1 MALLKNVN
9 EVSYAFFCQT
19 RYTNGRQENVTMKKN
34 MIYRN
39 VVNTFVSL
47 NFMKF

>member
-9 EVSYAFFCQT
+9 EVPYALFCQI
-19 RYTNGRQENVTMKKN
+19 RYTNGRQGNVTMKQN
-34 MIYRN
+34 MIHRN

>member
-9 EVSYAFFCQT
+9 EVLYAFFCQT
-19 RYTNGRQENVTMKKN
+19 SYTNGRQENVTMKKN

>member
-9 EVSYAFFCQT
+9 EVPYAFFVRLATQMDDKKIL
-19 RYTNGRQENVTMKKN
+19 QWKKN

-47 NFMKF
+47 NLMKF